1 MKRINLLFMSLLCVW
16 ISATAQVG
24 QQSQEPVDSIKNI
37 GYMDSLFQ
45 ELPEVMIIGD
55 PLSHFHYQYELNY
68 DYTYSTIITIANTLF
83 TLIVSTYGF
92 NTIYK
97 TSHMFI
103 TEHIR
108 YSVLKE

>member
-1 MKRINLLFMSLLCVW
+1 MYSMYHIA
-16 ISATAQVG
+16 I
-24 QQSQEPVDSIKNI
+24 
-37 GYMDSLFQ
+37 
-45 ELPEVMIIGD
+45 
-55 PLSHFHYQYELNY
+55 PLSCFHNPFHNPYELNY
-68 DYTYSTIITIANTLF
+68 NHTYSTIITIANTLF